1 MTQNN
6 ENNDIVPMDQ
16 GGLTWDSIKAYLT
29 ANMTHP
35 PTDDEVRMFLTIC
48 QQSGLNPFT
57 QEVYGI
63 KYSAKDKMQII
74 TSKEAFVKRAH
85 AHPKFKGIE
94 AGLIV
99 LREGKVEEV
108 VGSFMLPDDILMGGW
123 ARVHLKDM
131 DVPFE
136 DKVSLDEYN
145 KGRGTWNTLQKTMI
159 RKVAVVHALREAFPD
174 YFGKVYDEA
183 EMDQAHPNRD
193 LLQNIDD
200 TKVLGSVTVDETQ
213 EHGLNTASANPV
225 PAQQQIGEKQEDDF
239 LREINQPETQPGEPQ
254 DDRHPTAVYA
264 LEWGNRN
271 SVPPYTDYGRSI
283 LSQYAIPEPRAC
295 PKHDTPWF
303 LRSPEPQSGKD
314 YSPFWTCLERDDTT
328 ANGYWN
334 SEKPQTIQIAQ

>member
-1 MTQNN
+1 
-6 ENNDIVPMDQ
+6 
-16 GGLTWDSIKAYLT
+16 
-29 ANMTHP
+29 MTHP
-35 PTDDEVRMFLTIC
+35 PTDDEVKMFLAIC
-48 QQSGLNPFT
+48 QQSGLNPFI

-74 TSKEAFVKRAH
+74 TSKDAFVKRAH
-85 AHPKFKGIE
+85 KHPQFKGMA

-159 RKVAVVHALREAFPD
+159 RKVALVHALREAFPD
-174 YFGKVYDEA
+174 YFSKVFDEA

-193 LLQNIDD
+193 LLKNIDD
-200 TKVLGSVTVDETQ
+200 TQVLGSATVDETQ

-225 PAQQQIGEKQEDDF
+225 PAQQQIDEKQEDDF
-239 LREINQPETQPGEPQ
+239 LREINQPETQQETQPEP
-254 DDRHPTAVYA
+254 HPTEVYA
-264 LEWGNRN
+264 LAHPMADR
-271 SVPPYTDYGRSI
+271 YTDYGRSI

-295 PKHDTPWF
+295 PKHGTSFF
-303 LRSPEPQSGKD
+303 LRVAEPGSGKD
-314 YSPFWTCLERDDTT
+314 HLFWTCTERDDTT
-328 ANGYWN
+328 EKGYCII
-334 SEKPQTIQIAQ
+334 KAPQPIQIAQ